1 MAKKK
6 LASPNWGH
14 WSRIKETTLANAILL
29 SQNICPENHILG
41 EFPQDFGKKANK
53 NIHEILQTALNWLPS
68 EETRW
73 AIDKGPFSPR
83 EMNLITVDLLIFASW
98 SANLMPTYVSSNE
111 FLNLP
116 NKSSN
121 QLKKRLNQKW
131 TTPEIKELKA
141 YKDMYG
147 AKLTAQNY
155 GVSEGR
161 IRQLITKLNKTV
173 TIDNWLNPK

>member
-6 LASPNWGH
+6 LASPNWEH

-41 EFPQDFGKKANK
+41 ELPQDFGKIANN

-83 EMNLITVDLLIFASW
+83 EINLITVDLPIFSSW
-98 SANLMPTYVSSNE
+98 TANLMPTYVTSNE

-116 NKSSN
+116 NKNSI
-121 QLKKRLNQKW
+121 QLIKRHNQKW
-131 TTPEIKELKA
+131 TTQEIKELKA
-141 YKDMYG
+141 YKDMHG
-147 AKLTAQNY
+147 TKLTAQNY
-155 GVSEGR
+155 GIKQSR
-161 IRQLITKLNKTV
+161 IRQLIIRLDKEVTLN
-173 TIDNWLNPK
+173 NWFKPK

>member
-6 LASPNWGH
+6 LSSPNWEH

-41 EFPQDFGKKANK
+41 ELPQDFGKIANK

-83 EMNLITVDLLIFASW
+83 EMNLITVDLLIFSSW
-98 SANLMPTYVSSNE
+98 SANLMPTYVTSNE
-111 FLNLP
+111 FRNLP
-116 NKSSN
+116 NRSSI
-121 QLKKRLNQKW
+121 QLNKRLNQKW
-131 TTPEIKELKA
+131 TTQEVKELKA
-141 YKDMYG
+141 YKDKHG
-147 AKLTAQNY
+147 AALTAQNY
-155 GVSEGR
+155 GISPGR
-161 IRQLITKLNKTV
+161 IRQIISKPDNRV
-173 TIDNWLNPK
+173 TLDNWLKPK